1 MRLSLILLFLNF
13 SASLSAQSV
22 QQFDIVSF
30 SLPPTWKKEAQQDW
44 WAYRVEN
51 PSEKTYAR
59 ILIYPSLPSSGN
71 PETDFQKEWK
81 DLIVPQYKPGTT
93 INENLSDYKDG
104 WKAKIRVA
112 PFQHNQVNQALI
124 LLMLT
129 DGKKKMSF
137 IFLTNSEEFEKDFED
152 FGSSL
157 VFGSAPLK
165 TTKPPQNMV
174 NSPSA
179 SVQIDKKVVD
189 KNPL

>member
-1 MRLSLILLFLNF
+1 MRLSLTLLFLIF

-30 SLPPTWKKEAQQDW
+30 SLASTWKKEAQQDW
-44 WAYRVEN
+44 LAYRVEN
-51 PSEKTYAR
+51 PSKKSYAR
-59 ILIYPSLPSSGN
+59 ILMYPSLPSSGN
-71 PETDFQKEWK
+71 PESDFQKEWN
-81 DLIVPQYKPGTT
+81 DLIVAQYKPGST
-93 INENLSDYKDG
+93 INENLSDYKDA

-112 PFQHNQVNQALI
+112 PFQHNLVNQAVI

-165 TTKPPQNMV
+165 TKIPPQNMV